1 MNQAHIIGVEDAA
14 FGFALSVL
22 YAEQYNGQEIGSIQ
36 VINGTEQERH
46 AYENCDFETLK
57 RIMKTYE
64 EQYFGW
70 KERNIFERQ
79 WVLRDFRKTVGSSA
93 DEAYIRIKAMEAGKG
108 VLSTGDY
115 ALLKALSGYWQHQYK
130 LLKALKKQREAAGKQ
145 RYY

>member
-1 MNQAHIIGVEDAA
+1 MDEFYEMNQAHIIGVEDAA

-57 RIMKTYE
+57 RVMKTYE

-70 KERNIFERQ
+70 KDRNIFERQ

-93 DEAYIRIKAMEAGKG
+93 DEAYTRIKAMEAGKG

-130 LLKALKKQREAAGKQ
+130 LLKALKK
-145 RYY
+145 

>member
-1 MNQAHIIGVEDAA
+1 
-14 FGFALSVL
+14 
-22 YAEQYNGQEIGSIQ
+22 
-36 VINGTEQERH
+36 
-46 AYENCDFETLK
+46 
-57 RIMKTYE
+57 MKTYE

-93 DEAYIRIKAMEAGKG
+93 DEAYTRIKAMEAGKG

-130 LLKALKKQREAAGKQ
+130 LLKALKNKEKLLENSDIIKCWISDIESCCRGK
-145 RYY
+145 